1 LARNGKSYIISS
13 LVEHK
18 PGVLY
23 QVSNMFRRRGFN
35 IETITVGESEQAGL
49 ARMTITIRGDERIV
63 EQVVKQLNKLLD
75 VVKVSILDPE
85 STVTRELALIRIN
98 TPNAT
103 VRSDVINYTEIFKGK
118 VVDVAHDSLM
128 VEMTGDSDKITAF
141 IELMKSFG
149 VREIARTGITALPR
163 GMRST
168 RME

>member
-1 LARNGKSYIISS
+1 MARNGKSYIISS

-163 GMRST
+163 RMRSA

>member
-1 LARNGKSYIISS
+1 LARNGKNYIISS

-49 ARMTITIRGDERIV
+49 ARMTITIRGDERTV

-98 TPNAT
+98 TPNAS

>member
-1 LARNGKSYIISS
+1 MARNGRSYIISS

-49 ARMTITIRGDERIV
+49 ARMTITIRGDERTV

-98 TPNAT
+98 TPNAS

>member
-1 LARNGKSYIISS
+1 MAKNGKNYVISS

-49 ARMTITIRGDERIV
+49 ARMTITINGDERTV

>member
-1 LARNGKSYIISS
+1 MARNGRSYIISS

-49 ARMTITIRGDERIV
+49 ARMTITIRGDERTV

-98 TPNAT
+98 TPNAS

-163 GMRST
+163 RMRSA

>member
-1 LARNGKSYIISS
+1 MARNGKSYIISS

-98 TPNAT
+98 TPNAS

>member
-1 LARNGKSYIISS
+1 MAKNGKNYIISS

-49 ARMTITIRGDERIV
+49 ARMTITIKGDERTV

-98 TPNAT
+98 TPNAS

>member
-1 LARNGKSYIISS
+1 LAKNGKSYIISS

-49 ARMTITIRGDERIV
+49 ARMTITINGDERTV

-98 TPNAT
+98 TPNAS

>member
-1 LARNGKSYIISS
+1 MARNGRSYIISS

-49 ARMTITIRGDERIV
+49 ARMTITINGDERTV

-98 TPNAT
+98 TPNAS

>member
-1 LARNGKSYIISS
+1 MARNGKNYIISS

-49 ARMTITIRGDERIV
+49 ARMTITIRGDERTV

-98 TPNAT
+98 TPNAS

>member
-1 LARNGKSYIISS
+1 MAEKKESYIISTI
-13 LVEHK
+13 VEHK

-49 ARMTITIRGDERIV
+49 ARMTITINGDEKTV

-85 STVTRELALIRIN
+85 VTVTRELALIRIN
-98 TPNAT
+98 TPNAA
-103 VRSDVINYTEIFKGK
+103 VRSDVINYTEIFKGR
-118 VVDVAHDSLM
+118 VVDVAHDSLL

-141 IELMKSFG
+141 IELMRTFG
-149 VREIARTGITALPR
+149 VKEIARTGITALPR

-168 RME
+168 KLE

>member
-1 LARNGKSYIISS
+1 MAKNEKSYIISS

-49 ARMTITIRGDERIV
+49 ARMTITIRGDERTV